1 MKEMVQ
7 FKNKVTPYD
16 GLVLSGQVE
25 QTILRGRSIYNRFSN
40 TLFNLEPSGAL
51 L

>member
-7 FKNKVTPYD
+7 FKNKITPYE

-25 QTILRGRSIYNRFSN
+25 QTILRGRSIYDGVSN
-40 TLFNLEPSGAL
+40 TFFNSEPSGAL

>member
-1 MKEMVQ
+1 MVQ
-7 FKNKVTPYD
+7 FKNKVTPYE

-25 QTILRGRSIYNRFSN
+25 QTILRGRSIYDGISN
-40 TLFNLEPSGAL
+40 TFFNLGPSGVL